1 MHRDVRGSNI
11 VLTRDGEVKLVDF
24 GLSRMVQN
32 EMGKRYTCVGSPC
45 WMAPEVAMS
54 KSNSAEGYGN
64 RADVW
69 AIGITAIELA
79 DGKPPFQD
87 MHPTRALFQIVR
99 NPPPHLYRPSNWS
112 QNFNDFIAEYVRLI
126 HAHLHS
132 SRVFAIVTCS
142 LTPLV
147 VSDVSR
153 KIPITDHTCRKLP
166 NTLS

>member
-1 MHRDVRGSNI
+1 MCYLHENNVMHRDVRGSNI

-69 AIGITAIELA
+69 AIGITAIDRIGRWETTLSGYA
-79 DGKPPFQD
+79 PYKSP
-87 MHPTRALFQIVR
+87 
-99 NPPPHLYRPSNWS
+99 
-112 QNFNDFIAEYVRLI
+112 
-126 HAHLHS
+126 
-132 SRVFAIVTCS
+132 
-142 LTPLV
+142 
-147 VSDVSR
+147 
-153 KIPITDHTCRKLP
+153 LP
-166 NTLS
+166 NRSQPSSTFIQTIELVAKF